1 MGMEEFLA
9 IPEAPLKDVLDPAI
23 WVEPRD
29 NLLVPEYDRQRELIN
44 FLRRHAPKIFVFA
57 IPNATRSEQSKLRQQ
72 REGAVYGAPD
82 LVLTW
87 VGGTGFIE
95 MKNGK
100 AAPEQHQVAFLNR
113 LARQG
118 HHVAVCRTMERAVD
132 WLRIVGAPVPAIRA

>member
-1 MGMEEFLA
+1 MMQEFLGVR
-9 IPEAPLKDVLDPAI
+9 EDPLKPELDPAI

-29 NLLVPEYDRQRELIN
+29 SDLASEYDRQRQLLG
-44 FLRRHAPKIFVFA
+44 FLRKYAPRLFVFS
-57 IPNATRSEQSKLRQQ
+57 IPNATRGVHSKLRQQ

-95 MKNGK
+95 MKNGTSK
-100 AAPEQHQVAFLNR
+100 PEPHQVDFLNR
-113 LARQG
+113 LAQQG

-132 WLRIVGAPVPAIRA
+132 WLRIVGAPVPAIRG